1 MMTYQRK
8 MTVSGTALR
17 AGVAAAALAV
27 AGCNMLDRMSQIGDE
42 PKLTSVQNPTAQPN
56 YQPVTMPMPAPVVA
70 QRQPSSL
77 WRPGARDFL
86 KDQRASNVGD
96 IVTVVINLN
105 DQAKIAN
112 ESTRGRS
119 QKEDAAADSFLGYE
133 TKLSKF
139 FPDAI
144 DPTSL
149 VKTTSDS
156 AVDGKGSVTRSEQ
169 VTLRIAATVTQVL
182 PNGNLVL
189 AGRQETRVNFEARD
203 IQVAGVIRPQDITST
218 NTISY
223 DQIAEARISYGG
235 RGQISDV
242 QQPRYGEQIYDI
254 LFPF

>member
-1 MMTYQRK
+1 MQQMTITRLAFR
-8 MTVSGTALR
+8 TA
-17 AGVAAAALAV
+17 VAATAIAA
-27 AGCNMLDRMSQIGDE
+27 AGCNMLDRMSQVGDA
-42 PKLTSVQNPTAQPN
+42 PKLTAVQNPTAQPN
-56 YQPVTMPMPAPVVA
+56 YQPITMLMPAPVVA

-86 KDQRASNVGD
+86 KDQRASDVGD

-105 DQAKIAN
+105 EQAKIAN
-112 ESTRGRS
+112 ETTRGRS
-119 QKEDAAADSFLGYE
+119 QSENAAVDNFLGYE
-133 TKLSKF
+133 SKLNKF

-156 AVDGKGSVTRSEQ
+156 AVDGKGSIARSEQ
-169 VTLRIAATVTQVL
+169 VTLRVAATVTQVL
-182 PNGNLVL
+182 PNGNLVVS
-189 AGRQETRVNFEARD
+189 GRQETRVNYEARD
-203 IQVAGVIRPQDITST
+203 IEIAGVIRPQDITST

-235 RGQISDV
+235 RGQITDV